1 MKRAGLKRSRRVYL
15 DHAATTP
22 LLPEVVE
29 EMLPYL
35 SKDFGNPSSLHDFG
49 RDPKNGIEEARVRV
63 ARLINAEP
71 DEIVFTSGGT
81 EANNFALKAM
91 AFSHQDKGRHIITS
105 KIEHH
110 SVLNSAKALEK
121 LGFEVSY
128 LSVDKF
134 GLFDPGGVKEAIR
147 KETILISL
155 MHANNEVGTIEPI
168 KEIVKI
174 IQEENNRR
182 QAISNKQI
190 HFHSDAVSTV
200 GTIPVDAKELGVDLM
215 SLAAHQFYGPKGIG
229 ALYIRKGVRIM
240 PFLHGGIQEGGK
252 RSGTENVP
260 GIVGLGKAA
269 EIVREKMSSW
279 NERII
284 FLRDR
289 LIKGLKE
296 RIDHLSLNG
305 HPTKRLLGN
314 VSICVEFVEGES
326 MLLSL
331 NMEGIAAS
339 SGSACTSHA
348 LKASHV
354 LLALGVD
361 PALAQGSLLFSL
373 GKDNT
378 EKDIDYLLEKLPPIV
393 ARLRKMS
400 PLYPALSTHEEIL
413 RSRKGGVYREV
424 KDGGNKEG

>member
-1 MKRAGLKRSRRVYL
+1 MNKTDLKPFGSAQDKRSRRVYL

-35 SKDFGNPSSLHDFG
+35 SKNFGNPSSLHDFG
-49 RDPKNGIEEARVRV
+49 RDPKNAIEEARVKV

-71 DEIVFTSGGT
+71 DEIIFTSGGT

-91 AFSHQDKGRHIITS
+91 AFSHQDRGRHIIIS
-105 KIEHH
+105 SIEHH

-121 LGFEVSY
+121 LGFEATY
-128 LSVDKF
+128 LPVDKF
-134 GLFDPGGVKEAIR
+134 GLFDPQALRDAMR

-168 KEIVKI
+168 RKMAKV
-174 IQEENNRR
+174 IQEENDRR
-182 QAISNKQI
+182 GAISNKRI
-190 HFHSDAVSTV
+190 YFHSDAVSTV
-200 GTIPVDAKELGVDLM
+200 GTIPVDVKELRIDLM

-229 ALYIRKGVRIM
+229 ALYIRKGVRIV
-240 PFLHGGIQEGGK
+240 PFLHGGIQEGGR

-260 GIVGLGKAA
+260 GIVGLGRAA
-269 EIVREKMSSW
+269 EIVREKMPSW
-279 NERII
+279 NKEITS
-284 FLRDR
+284 LRDR

-296 RIDHLSLNG
+296 KIAHLYLNG
-305 HPTKRLLGN
+305 HPIKRLPGN

-348 LKASHV
+348 LKTSHV

-378 EKDIDYLLEKLPPIV
+378 EGDIDYLLEKLPPIV

-400 PLYPALSTHEEIL
+400 PLYPAPF
-413 RSRKGGVYREV
+413 
-424 KDGGNKEG
+424 